1 MSDMDVSMRLRLVN
15 QLSKPANEAE
25 KDLKEL
31 RAAAERLGQTK
42 SGALSGNLE
51 KIGKSATGA
60 ERDVKELR
68 AAAERLGQTKN
79 GALAGNLEKVG
90 KSAMEAKVRIGAVGR
105 EADELRQKLGTV
117 GNGSFD
123 GLKADARE
131 AEQAINRVGAA
142 ASEMRQR
149 LHSARGV
156 ASGKATGGPLRV
168 PGSGGGSAGSVAG
181 GILDQ
186 LNVPL
191 ALGTGAAYMSGGL
204 AGVGV
209 VGAGVAIDAAAADEQ
224 RSDFLRITG
233 GYGEVDQKRI
243 DAMLARI
250 GARRGIGNQA
260 AQTVFGSLQAGGL
273 PSSEAAAMTDNAVK
287 FATATESV
295 PEAAANLTVALRQN
309 MGIQSDQMPAAYDAV
324 VMGGNAGKFEVK
336 DMSRNFPAI
345 LSRLAARGSKGMEG
359 VRMAAAFA
367 QSVVERSGSPDEAS
381 TSLEAMLSDM
391 VSPTVRERAS
401 KVGVD
406 ILGEKRDAEAKG
418 KDPVMAIL
426 KRLRAAVGDDEEKFS
441 DTLGGNDTAAVA
453 YRAIFDDMEKIEK
466 LMAEMENSKGVLD
479 EKYEVGT
486 GNLNFQKQR
495 LLSNVSQRIKN
506 TAAPALSPLTRIA
519 KDASDAL
526 ERGED
531 AAERQRTIDAIVGH
545 LPKQPKATEQD
556 RPPAWKR
563 LLFGSAAEPGFDL
576 KRQLGIDL
584 RPSAEAAMDG
594 YNAGLTEGGEQA
606 KSEAK
611 SIADEL
617 RAILGITVTP
627 TISPVIAPA
636 SPAPGTTSAP
646 EKHSS
651 LQQSSNVRLT
661 QNIVSPN
668 PKLAAVKARREQ
680 ARAIEQARSR
690 SFYDLGPRLA

>member
-42 SGALSGNLE
+42 NGALSGNLE

-60 ERDVKELR
+60 EQNVKELR

-79 GALAGNLEKVG
+79 GVLAGNLEKVG
-90 KSAMEAKVRIGAVGR
+90 KSAMEAKVRIGAIGR

-156 ASGKATGGPLRV
+156 ASGKATGGPVRV
-168 PGSGGGSAGSVAG
+168 PAGGGSAGSVAG

-233 GYGEVDQKRI
+233 GYSEVDQKRI

-309 MGIQSDQMPAAYDAV
+309 MGIQSDQMPAAYDTV

-367 QSVVERSGSPDEAS
+367 QSVVERIGSPDEAS
-381 TSLEAMLSDM
+381 TSLEAMLSDI

-406 ILGEKRDAEAKG
+406 ILGEKRTAEAQG

-426 KRLRAAVGDDEEKFS
+426 KRLRAVVGGDEKKFS

-495 LLSNVSQRIKN
+495 LLSNVTKRIKD

-531 AAERQRTIDAIVGH
+531 AVERQRTIDAIVGH
-545 LPKQPKATEQD
+545 LPKQPKGAEQD

-606 KSEAK
+606 KTEAK

>member
-1 MSDMDVSMRLRLVN
+1 MDVSMRLRLVN

-42 SGALSGNLE
+42 SGALSGNLD

-79 GALAGNLEKVG
+79 GALSGNLDKIG
-90 KSAMEAKVRIGAVGR
+90 KSATEAKVRIGVIGR

-156 ASGKATGGPLRV
+156 ASGKATGGPVRV
-168 PGSGGGSAGSVAG
+168 PGSGGGGSAGSVAG

-233 GYGEVDQKRI
+233 GYSEVDQKRI
-243 DAMLARI
+243 DALLAQI

-260 AQTVFGSLQAGGL
+260 AQTVFGGLQAGGL
-273 PSSEAAAMTDNAVK
+273 PSSEAASMTDNAVK
-287 FATATESV
+287 FATATESE

-309 MGIQSDQMPAAYDAV
+309 MGIQSDQMPAAYDTV

-367 QSVVERSGSPDEAS
+367 QSVRERSGSSDEAS

-401 KVGVD
+401 KIGVD
-406 ILGEKRDAEAKG
+406 ILGEKSAAEAKG

-426 KRLRAAVGDDEEKFS
+426 KRLRAAVGSDEEKFS

-453 YRAIFDDMEKIEK
+453 YRAIFDDMDKIEK

-479 EKYEVGT
+479 EKYEVST

-531 AAERQRTIDAIVGH
+531 AVERQRTIDAIVGH
-545 LPKQPKATEQD
+545 IPKQPKAPAQD

-594 YNAGLTEGGEQA
+594 YNAGLTKGGEQA

>member
-1 MSDMDVSMRLRLVN
+1 MSGMDVSMRLRLVN

-42 SGALSGNLE
+42 SGALSGNLD

-90 KSAMEAKVRIGAVGR
+90 KSATEAKVRIGAIGR

-156 ASGKATGGPLRV
+156 AAGKGSGGPVRV
-168 PGSGGGSAGSVAG
+168 PAGGGGSAGSVAG

-233 GYGEVDQKRI
+233 GYSEVDQKRI
-243 DAMLARI
+243 DALLAQI

-260 AQTVFGSLQAGGL
+260 AQTVFGGLQAGGL
-273 PSSEAAAMTDNAVK
+273 PSSEAASMTDNAVK
-287 FATATESV
+287 FAIATESA

-309 MGIQSDQMPAAYDAV
+309 MGIQSDQMPAAYDTV

-345 LSRLAARGSKGMEG
+345 LSRLGARGSKGMEG

-367 QSVVERSGSPDEAS
+367 QSVVERIGSPDETS

-406 ILGEKRDAEAKG
+406 ILGEKSAAEAKG

-426 KRLRAAVGDDEEKFS
+426 KRLRAAVGGDDKKFS

-466 LMAEMENSKGVLD
+466 LMSEMENSKGVLD

-531 AAERQRTIDAIVGH
+531 ATNRQRTIDAIVGH
-545 LPKQPKATEQD
+545 LPKQPKAPEQD

-594 YNAGLTEGGEQA
+594 YNAGLTKGGEQA

-668 PKLAAVKARREQ
+668 PKLAAIKARREQ

>member
-51 KIGKSATGA
+51 KVGKSATGA
-60 ERDVKELR
+60 EKNVKELR
-68 AAAERLGQTKN
+68 AAAERLGHTKN

-90 KSAMEAKVRIGAVGR
+90 KSATEAKVRIGSVGR

-142 ASEMRQR
+142 ASELRQR

-156 ASGKATGGPLRV
+156 ASGKATGGPVRV
-168 PGSGGGSAGSVAG
+168 PAGGGGSAGSVAG

-233 GYGEVDQKRI
+233 GYSEVDQKQI
-243 DAMLARI
+243 DATLARI
-250 GARRGIGNQA
+250 GARRGIGSQG
-260 AQTVFGSLQAGGL
+260 AQTVFGGLQAGGL
-273 PSSEAAAMTDNAVK
+273 SSSDATAMTDNAVK
-287 FATATESV
+287 FSTATQAT
-295 PEAAANLTVALRQN
+295 PDDAANLTVALRNN
-309 MGIQSDQMPAAYDAV
+309 MGIKAEQMMSAYDAIA
-324 VMGGNAGKFEVK
+324 MGGKAGQFEVK
-336 DMSRNFPAI
+336 DMASNFPAI
-345 LSRLAARGSKGMEG
+345 LARLGARGSSGMEG
-359 VRMAAAFA
+359 VRMATAFA
-367 QSVVERSGSPDEAS
+367 QSVRKRIGSSDEAS

-391 VSPTVRERAS
+391 VSPTVRERAD
-401 KVGVD
+401 KIGIDVF
-406 ILGEKRDAEAKG
+406 GEIDAAKAKG
-418 KDPVMAIL
+418 KDPVMALL
-426 KRLRAAVGDDEEKFS
+426 KRFKSVIGDNAEKFS
-441 DTLGGNDTAAVA
+441 NTLGGNDTAAVA
-453 YRAIFDDMEKIEK
+453 YRAIFDDMDEIEK
-466 LMAEMENSKGVLD
+466 MMAEMESANGVID
-479 EKYEVGT
+479 ADYDTAT
-486 GNLNFQKQR
+486 GNLNAQKDR
-495 LLSNVSQRIKN
+495 LLSNVTKRIKD

-519 KDASDAL
+519 KDASSAL

-531 AAERQRTIDAIVGH
+531 AVERQRTIDAIVGH
-545 LPKQPKATEQD
+545 LPKQPKAPEQD
-556 RPPAWKR
+556 KPPAWKR

-576 KRQLGIDL
+576 KKQLGIDL

-668 PKLAAVKARREQ
+668 PKLAAIKARREQ

>member
-1 MSDMDVSMRLRLVN
+1 MSDMDVSLRLRLVN

-79 GALAGNLEKVG
+79 SALAGNLEKVG
-90 KSAMEAKVRIGAVGR
+90 KSATEAKVRIGAIGR

-149 LHSARGV
+149 LQSGRGV
-156 ASGKATGGPLRV
+156 AAGKGSGGPMRV
-168 PGSGGGSAGSVAG
+168 PAGGGGSAGSVAG

-233 GYGEVDQKRI
+233 GYSEVDQKRI
-243 DAMLARI
+243 DETLARI

-260 AQTVFGSLQAGGL
+260 AQTVFGGLQAGGL
-273 PSSEAAAMTDNAVK
+273 PSSEAASMTDNAVK
-287 FATATESV
+287 FATATESA

-309 MGIQSDQMPAAYDAV
+309 MGIQSDQMPAAYDTV

-359 VRMAAAFA
+359 VRMATAFA

-401 KVGVD
+401 KIGVD
-406 ILGEKRDAEAKG
+406 ILGEKSAAEAKG

-426 KRLRAAVGDDEEKFS
+426 KRLRAAVGSDEEKFS

-453 YRAIFDDMEKIEK
+453 YRAIFDDMDKIEK

-479 EKYEVGT
+479 EKYEVST

-531 AAERQRTIDAIVGH
+531 AVERQRTIDAIVGQI
-545 LPKQPKATEQD
+545 PKPKAPEQD

-594 YNAGLTEGGEQA
+594 YNAGLTKGGEQA